1 MKCFECQFE
10 NRDGAKFCGECGA
23 SFEFSCPECGHT
35 TAIQAKFCDEC
46 GHDVRR
52 GTAATHPPH
61 PAAETPHRSPEKTF
75 LTPPSREGERKQ
87 VTVLFSDLSG
97 YTVLSEKLDPE
108 EVKEIMS
115 RIFGE
120 IAQVVT
126 EYEGFIEKF
135 IGDAVM
141 ALFGVPKAH
150 EDDPMRAIRA
160 AREIHHIVEKIS
172 PQFEEKIGRPLFM
185 HTGIHTGLVVTGEID
200 LGKGTHGVLGDT
212 INVASRLMG
221 LAGKDEILVG
231 HDTYHHAEGYFT
243 FEEREPATV
252 KGKSEAIKVYKVLSL
267 KAEPVT
273 VHRLSGLRAR
283 LTGRKAEMMQLQE
296 AVTDLKAGK
305 GSIISLYGD
314 AGTGKSRLVEEFKA
328 TLDID
333 DIQWR
338 EGHAY
343 AYTQNIPHYPLI
355 DVLSRAF
362 QIEEGDPPDRLQ
374 KKVETAS
381 RELMPDRQDLIPY
394 IGSLYSISY
403 PEIEA
408 VSPEF
413 WKVKLQ
419 EAIKAILT
427 GLTERAPT
435 IVCLE
440 DLHWADPS
448 SVALLRSILAGTR
461 YPALF
466 LCVYRPTF
474 TLFSSHQLS
483 SLPVSYREMKL
494 QDLSPTDAQGMISSL
509 LRADTILPELR
520 KFIETR
526 VEGNPFYLEEFIN
539 NLIETETIVRDNG
552 SWRLT
557 RSLTDADIPT
567 TVQGIISARL
577 DRLENE
583 TKRILQEASVI
594 GRAFLYDILKRTTE
608 LREQIDTHLIGLE
621 RLDLIKQRT
630 LQPDLEYIFK
640 HALTQEVVYNGIL
653 KKEREVIHEKIGRVI
668 EELFMDRL
676 FEFYEALAF
685 HFKQGQS
692 STKAVQYLMKAGKKA
707 LNRYALDES
716 HQYYQE
722 AYDILLALPSR
733 SVEENKVLIDILF
746 EWAYVFYHIGNF
758 KGLADLFSPHV
769 QLAESLDDAE
779 LLGMFY
785 AWHGFALWMKG
796 NCRDAY
802 DYLHRAL
809 RLGEET
815 DNFRVIG
822 YACTWL
828 SFTCTD
834 MGLFDEAIA
843 HGERGQ
849 SIADR
854 IVTDHYLYFKSRA
867 GLGHACFETAQPRNC
882 HQMGKDI
889 LDHGLHYSDIRCQA
903 VGYIL
908 MGTSFMATG
917 DFPSAIEHYHR
928 AIATTIDPFYSQW
941 ARCFLAASYVLNHQF
956 EEAEPHARE
965 VLSYSQENGADSME
979 QFMSGLL
986 GIVEITKG
994 NLSHGIK
1001 MVEAIHQTFIES
1013 ERKMLVPIS
1022 LIFLGN
1028 VYAQIA
1034 LGTESITFPMIV
1046 KNIGFLA
1053 RNVPFADKKA
1063 EEYFNQAIETAREV
1077 SSTGR
1082 MAQAYLELGRLHKA
1096 KKRTDKART
1105 CLLEAV
1111 KVFEEINATVYLQ
1124 QAREELVSLQ

>member
-1 MKCFECQFE
+1 MKCPKCRFE
-10 NRDGAKFCGECGA
+10 NKEGAKFCVDCGA
-23 SFEFSCPECGHT
+23 EFELRCPGCGQPT
-35 TAIQAKFCDEC
+35 STQAKFCDEC
-46 GHDVRR
+46 GHDLRKGAGAVIEPSEPSQKK
-52 GTAATHPPH
+52 PPIASQ
-61 PAAETPHRSPEKTF
+61 P
-75 LTPPSREGERKQ
+75 LEGERKQ
-87 VTVLFSDLSG
+87 ITVLFSDLSG
-97 YTVLSEKLDPE
+97 YTALSEKLDPE

-120 IAQVVT
+120 IARVVT

-150 EDDPMRAIRA
+150 EDDPIRAIRT
-160 AREIHHIVEKIS
+160 AREIHDIVGKIS

-185 HTGIHTGLVVTGEID
+185 HTGIHTGLVVTGAID
-200 LGKGTHGVLGDT
+200 LERGTHGVLGDT

-243 FEEREPATV
+243 FEEQEHATV

-283 LTGRKAEMMQLQE
+283 LTGRKAEMTHLQE
-296 AVTDLKAGK
+296 AVTDLRAGK
-305 GSIISLYGD
+305 GSIISIHGD

-328 TLDID
+328 TPGFD

-343 AYTQNIPHYPLI
+343 AYTQNIPYFPLI
-355 DVLSRAF
+355 DILSRAF

-381 RELMPDRQDLIPY
+381 RELMRDRQDLIPY
-394 IGSLYSISY
+394 IGSLYSIRY

-419 EAIKAILT
+419 EAIKAVLT

-448 SVALLRSILAGTR
+448 SVAMLRSILAGTR

-483 SLPVSYREMKL
+483 SLPISYREIML
-494 QDLSPTDAQGMISSL
+494 QDLSPTDAQEMISSL
-509 LRADTILPELR
+509 LRADTILPALR

-594 GRAFLYDILKRTTE
+594 GRAFLYDILKRISE
-608 LREQIDTHLIGLE
+608 LREQIDIHLIGLE
-621 RLDLIKQRT
+621 RLDLIKPRT

-653 KKEREVIHEKIGRVI
+653 KKEREVIHEKIGCVI
-668 EELFMDRL
+668 EELFSDRL

-692 STKAVQYLMKAGKKA
+692 STKAVAYLMKAGKKA

-722 AYDILLALPSR
+722 AYDMLLAIPSR
-733 SVEENKVLIDILF
+733 SGEENKLLIDILF
-746 EWAYVFYHIGNF
+746 DWAYVFYHIGNF
-758 KGLADLFSPHV
+758 KGLSDLFSSHV
-769 QLAESLDDAE
+769 ELAESLDDPE

-785 AWHGFALWMKG
+785 AWHGFMLWGKG
-796 NCRDAY
+796 NCRESY

-809 RLGEET
+809 RLGEKT
-815 DNFRVIG
+815 NNLRVIG

-828 SFTCTD
+828 AFTCTD
-834 MGLFDEAIA
+834 MGLFDEAIT

-849 SIADR
+849 AIADR

-867 GLGHACFETAQPRNC
+867 GLGHACFETGQPRNC
-882 HQMGKDI
+882 YQMGMDI
-889 LDHGLHYSDIRCQA
+889 LNHGLQYSDIRCQA
-903 VGYIL
+903 VGYIV
-908 MGTSFMATG
+908 MGTSFMTKG
-917 DFPSAIEHYHR
+917 DFPSAIEHYHK

-941 ARCFLAASYVLNHQF
+941 ARCFLAASYVLNYQL
-956 EEAEPHARE
+956 EEAEPHLRE
-965 VLSYSQENGADSME
+965 VLSFSHENGFYVMGV
-979 QFMSGLL
+979 FTSGLL
-986 GIVEITKG
+986 GIIEVSKG
-994 NLSHGIK
+994 NMSHGIS
-1001 MVEAIHQTFIES
+1001 MIEDS
-1013 ERKMLVPIS
+1013 LQSLKESWQPMCVPIVY
-1022 LIFLGN
+1022 IFLGS
-1028 VYAQIA
+1028 VYSQIA
-1034 LGTESITFPMIV
+1034 LGAGSITLPMVV
-1046 KNIGFLA
+1046 KNIGFLT
-1053 RNVPFADKKA
+1053 RRVPFADKKA
-1063 EEYFNQAIETAREV
+1063 EEYFNKAIETAREV

-1082 MAQAYLELGRLHKA
+1082 VAQAYLELGRLHKG
-1096 KKRTDKART
+1096 KKRYDKARE
-1105 CLLEAV
+1105 CLLEATTI
-1111 KVFEEINATVYLQ
+1111 FEEIGADAYLQ
-1124 QAREELVSLQ
+1124 QAREVLTSLE